1 MAERRDGQ
9 VRFGRK
15 FAFRPL
21 EQGFGPDL
29 SRAISIQLFQQVSSL
44 DNWLLKTSDEKLS
57 PTVQKVK
64 RKLNKKAAA
73 AA

>member
-9 VRFGRK
+9 VQFGRE
-15 FAFRPL
+15 FAFRHL
-21 EQGFGPDL
+21 EQGFCPDL
-29 SRAISIQLFQQVSSL
+29 SHAVSIQLFQQISSL
-44 DNWLLKTSDEKLS
+44 ENWLLKTSDEKLS

-73 AA
+73 A